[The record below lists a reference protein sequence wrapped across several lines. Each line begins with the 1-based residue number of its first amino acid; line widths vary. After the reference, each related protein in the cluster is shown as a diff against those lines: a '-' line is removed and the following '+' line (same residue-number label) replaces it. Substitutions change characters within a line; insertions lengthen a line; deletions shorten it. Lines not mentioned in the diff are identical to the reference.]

1 MSLKALRTGSA
12 CPPLKDDTL
21 RLYSMRFCPFA
32 ERTRLVLAH
41 YNIPHEVVNVNLK
54 EKPEWFFQKNPLAL
68 VPVLEKGDKI
78 VYESSICDEYL
89 DEVYGKQSLLTT
101 DPFERARQ
109 KILVERFS
117 KVISSFYGILRQ
129 TGDERQQAVDSIQ
142 KGFDIFEE
150 ALTGKFFGGESPKMA
165 DYHIWP
171 WFERLEMLE
180 QLAGG
185 IDLLPKGRFPK
196 LNSWVAH
203 MKEVPAVKAAL
214 LSTDL
219 HAKFIEGSLQKD
231 GKPDYDLG
239 LE

>member
-1 MSLKALRTGSA
+1 MSEKALATGSV
-12 CPPLKDDTL
+12 CPPLKDGTL

-41 YNIPHEVVNVNLK
+41 HNIPHEVVNVNLK
-54 EKPEWFFQKNPLAL
+54 EKPEWFFKKNPLAL

-109 KILVERFS
+109 KILVERFT
-117 KVISSFYGILRQ
+117 KVISPFYGILRQ
-129 TGDERQQAVDSIQ
+129 TGDERAQAVESIQ
-142 KGFDIFEE
+142 KALDVFEE
-150 ALTGKFFGGESPKMA
+150 TLTGKFFGGESPKMV
-165 DYHIWP
+165 DYHVWP

-180 QLAGG
+180 KLAAG

-196 LNSWVAH
+196 LNSYIAH
-203 MKEVPAVKAAL
+203 MKDVPAVKAAL
-214 LSTDL
+214 FPTDVHL
-219 HAKFIEGSLQKD
+219 KFFESYTKPD
-231 GKPDYDLG
+231 SKPDYDIG